1 MAGNVIEL
9 SRVEFSRGDL
19 RVLGDVSW
27 SVKAGEIA
35 AVLGANGCGKST
47 LLRVAVGYL
56 WPQRGEVRL
65 LGEKLGEVELAPL
78 RKRVGIVEATTVYP
92 FDETMTALEV
102 VVSGY
107 FSALTVGYVHPT
119 EEMWGHSRELLKRVG
134 LGDREEQLYAT
145 LSTGQRMRALIA
157 RGLVRKPEL
166 LILDEPT
173 AGLDLPSREAV
184 LATLARLHPVHPL
197 HPPTEGGRGRPALVT
212 VTHHLEELLPGTS
225 NVLLLSTEGRVVASG
240 AAEAVLTS
248 AHMTAAYGVKVE
260 VERRNG
266 RWSAHVDPGL
276 WGEMV

>member
-9 SRVEFSRGDL
+9 SHVAFSRGDL
-19 RVLGDVSW
+19 QVLRDVSW
-27 SVKAGEIA
+27 SVKAGEVA

-65 LGEKLGEVELAPL
+65 LGQKLGEVELAPL
-78 RKRVGIVEATTVYP
+78 RQRVGIVEATTVYP

-119 EEMWGHSRELLKRVG
+119 EEMWGHSRELLSRVG
-134 LGDREEQLYAT
+134 LAGREEQLYAT

-184 LATLARLHPVHPL
+184 LATLARLHP
-197 HPPTEGGRGRPALVT
+197 PTGSGPALVT

-248 AHMTAAYGVKVE
+248 EHMTAAYGVKVE

-266 RWSAHVDPGL
+266 RWSAHVDPGI
-276 WGEMV
+276 WGDLA